1 MQYSPH
7 DYQKYAID
15 FLETHP
21 QAAVLLG
28 CGLGKTSI
36 TLTALNDL
44 MFDRFE
50 VRIMLSGLNSFC
62 FSAQAGRRVCR
73 AVLPMSPADRRSCD

>member
-15 FLETHP
+15 FIETHP
-21 QAAVLLG
+21 EAAVLLE

-36 TLTALNDL
+36 TLTALNDM
-44 MFDRFE
+44 MFDSFD
-50 VRIMLSGLNSFC
+50 VRKVLVIAPTASAKMHGRQRSASGIT
-62 FSAQAGRRVCR
+62 
-73 AVLPMSPADRRSCD
+73 